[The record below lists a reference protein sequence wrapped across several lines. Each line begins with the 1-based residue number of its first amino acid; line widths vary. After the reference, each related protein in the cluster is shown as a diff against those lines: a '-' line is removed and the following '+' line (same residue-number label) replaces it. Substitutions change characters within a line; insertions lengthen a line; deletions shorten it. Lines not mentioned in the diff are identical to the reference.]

1 MSRTRTH
8 KASASIHPTTPTREI
23 ANAVHAALAF
33 AAVEPEILAVPA
45 NELMLVNLDVPRAA
59 GRGRLA
65 TKRLMPVLPAL
76 SLLPDFDIERIKRL
90 GVYALALH
98 HAHDLATEVGAGGP
112 TLPILLGEA
121 TPLREGMLR
130 SAELLAHYGV
140 VSEERVAAIRSGHGH
155 ADLADDLIAL
165 GRLYDDSWKR
175 VIGMVPVT
183 REMVD
188 RAPVLGAQIH
198 EALAEREL
206 EESPLVQPKSRRFVE
221 AQAFT
226 LFARVYDEAR
236 RGVTYLRWN
245 EGDAHLFVPSLYPHR
260 PRRSSMVV
268 DEPTN
273 EDVIETSTDSD
284 SDAMPAP
291 TAASELVADP

>member
-8 KASASIHPTTPTREI
+8 KAPASTPNTNTLTPEL
-23 ANAVHAALAF
+23 VHAAHAAQAF
-33 AAVEPEILAVPA
+33 ATVEPEILAIPA
-45 NELMLVNLDVPRAA
+45 NELLLVNLDVPRAA

-65 TKRLMPVLPAL
+65 AKRLMPLFPAL
-76 SLLPDFDIERIKRL
+76 SLLPGYDIERVRRL

-98 HAHDLATEVGAGGP
+98 HAHDLVTEAGAGGP
-112 TLPILLGEA
+112 ALQVLLTEA

-140 VSEERVAAIRSGHGH
+140 LSEERVAAIRSGHGH

-165 GRLYDDSWKR
+165 GRLYEDSWER

-183 REMVD
+183 RAMVE
-188 RAPVLGAQIH
+188 RAPVLGALIH

-206 EESPLVQPKSRRFVE
+206 EESPLVQPKSRRFLE

-226 LFARVYDEAR
+226 LFSRVYDEAS
-236 RGVTYLRWN
+236 RGVTYLRWS

-260 PRRSSMVV
+260 PRRSSTTV
-268 DEPTN
+268 DEPTG
-273 EDVIETSTDSD
+273 DDAIEPSTDSD
-284 SDAMPAP
+284 ATPAP
-291 TAASELVADP
+291 TTTSELVADA